1 MAAGPKVAMR
11 AVTRM
16 VARLASVAITQATSP
31 TARMRPNSARLSG
44 ARKSGT
50 NPAPPRSTTKAMIS
64 AEAVM
69 LSAKAMP
76 APGKPSPSGSMKA
89 QASGGK
95 ISHPPTTPRA
105 ARACRPPPRRM
116 EAKVLAIQAGS
127 APAPKVQAA

>member
-1 MAAGPKVAMR
+1 MR

-31 TARMRPNSARLSG
+31 TARIRPNSARLSG
-44 ARKSGT
+44 APKSGT
-50 NPAPPRSTTKAMIS
+50 NPAPPRSTTTAIITAAAAM
-64 AEAVM
+64 
-69 LSAKAMP
+69 LRAKAIP
-76 APGKPSPSGSMKA
+76 APGSARPSGSMKN

-105 ARACRPPPRRM
+105 AKACRPPPRRM